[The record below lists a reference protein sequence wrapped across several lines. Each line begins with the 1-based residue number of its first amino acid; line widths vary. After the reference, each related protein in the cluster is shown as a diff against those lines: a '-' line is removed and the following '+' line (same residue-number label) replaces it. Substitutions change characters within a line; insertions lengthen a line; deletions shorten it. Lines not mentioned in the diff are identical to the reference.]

1 MDEKKDFEQ
10 TLEVIMELLEDK
22 KYKQV
27 RDVLLEY
34 NAADIAEILTE
45 ILDEIGLDETIIS
58 FRMLPKDIS
67 VDVFSFLSLDDQVAI
82 INGITDREINYIVSE
97 LDFDDKIDVLD
108 ELPANVVDKILEKT
122 PKNERKQINTFLN
135 YPDNCAGTIMTPE
148 YISLQIDW
156 TVRQALDHI
165 KSVGKD
171 METIYTCYVKEQG
184 RKLFGIVSLRQLV
197 VNDLDTPVSALVETD
212 IVSIN
217 VYADQEE
224 AYDKFKKYDLIA
236 IPVVDNE
243 DRLVGIITVD
253 DILDVGEEE
262 NTEDIERMSGIID
275 SGNSEYLDTTVMQQV
290 KNRLPWLLAL
300 MLSYIVTG
308 GIIASYENALS
319 ACITLVSYM
328 PMLMGTGGN
337 SGSQSATLII
347 RGLAVGDV
355 ATKDWWRVLWKEVRV
370 SIVIGV
376 CLSAFNFVR
385 IYMIEGHMQHDMM
398 MIAVTVCV
406 AMILIVIGA
415 KCIGSMLPL
424 IAKKIGIDPALMAS
438 PMISS
443 LTDLLSVMTYFSLAV
458 SILGI

>member
-1 MDEKKDFEQ
+1 MDEKKDFEE
-10 TLEVIMELLEDK
+10 TLEVIMELLEQK
-22 KYKQV
+22 QYKQV

-122 PKNERKQINTFLN
+122 PKNERAQINTFLN
-135 YPDNCAGTIMTPE
+135 YPENCAGTLMTPD
-148 YISLQIDW
+148 YISLQIWW
-156 TVRQALDHI
+156 TVEEAMQHI
-165 KSVGKD
+165 KEVGMD
-171 METIYTCYVKEQG
+171 SEMIYTCYVKEAG

-197 VNDLDTPVSALVETD
+197 VSDADTPVSALVETD
-212 IVSIN
+212 FVSIN
-217 VYADQEE
+217 VYDDQEE

-243 DRLVGIITVD
+243 ERLVGIITVD

-308 GIIASYENALS
+308 SIITRYENALS
-319 ACITLVSYM
+319 SCITLVSYM

-370 SIVIGV
+370 SLVIGI

-385 IYMIEGHMQHDMM
+385 IYMIEGHMQPDMM

-406 AMILIVIGA
+406 SMIVIVIGA
-415 KCIGSMLPL
+415 KCVGSMLPL

-458 SILGI
+458 TILGI